1 MNVSEATNWS
11 TRGSAEAKYR
21 ALRCDV
27 QLIDPAS
34 SEYSE
39 VSDHLLNSQDKQ
51 VVHTCTCTNVCTV
64 HLGEWLYQLPV
75 LPQFPEAYLKT
86 WAKSRP
92 LGALACGKD

>member
-1 MNVSEATNWS
+1 MVNVSEATNWS

-39 VSDHLLNSQDKQ
+39 VSDHLLNSQDK
-51 VVHTCTCTNVCTV
+51 
-64 HLGEWLYQLPV
+64 
-75 LPQFPEAYLKT
+75 
-86 WAKSRP
+86 
-92 LGALACGKD
+92 